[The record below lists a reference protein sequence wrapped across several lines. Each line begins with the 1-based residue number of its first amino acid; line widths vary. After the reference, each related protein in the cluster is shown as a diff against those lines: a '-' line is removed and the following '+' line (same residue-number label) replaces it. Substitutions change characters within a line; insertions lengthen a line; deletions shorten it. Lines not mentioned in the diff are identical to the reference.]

1 VTAKVLLVDGDPKT
15 VHDIQPV
22 LAQEGYQVDHASPG
36 RDTIRRVLVDE
47 PDLVILGV
55 GEEEGAWRFCRQL
68 LAIVDQPVFL
78 LLAAGSRQDRV
89 RGLDLGADDCM
100 IKPPS
105 LVELIARVRALLR
118 RSTMDFRPRPRSYF
132 MDGDLTVDFARREV
146 RMDGRPLTL
155 TPTEFRLLSYFIR
168 HVGEVLSHEQ
178 LLTQV
183 WGPDYAG
190 SRDIVKQHVY
200 HLRQKVESD
209 PHHPR
214 RILSR
219 WSEGYLFQRIAS
231 EHSPA
236 LGQRANESGRGRS
249 LS

>member
-1 VTAKVLLVDGDPKT
+1 LLVDGDLKT
-15 VHDIQPV
+15 VGDIQPI
-22 LAQEGYQVDHASPG
+22 LAREGYQVDHALPG
-36 RDTIRRVLVDE
+36 RGTIRQVLVDE

-55 GEEEGAWRFCRQL
+55 DEEEEAWRFCRQL
-68 LAIVDQPVFL
+68 LAIVHQPVLL

-105 LVELIARVRALLR
+105 LAELIARVRALLR
-118 RSTMDFRPRPRSYF
+118 RSTADFRSRPRNYF

-146 RMDGRPLTL
+146 RIDDRPLAL
-155 TPTEFRLLSYFIR
+155 TPTEFRLLCCFIR
-168 HVGEVLSHEQ
+168 HLGEVLSHDQ

-183 WGPDYAG
+183 WGPDYVG
-190 SRDIVKQHVY
+190 SRGIVKQHVY

-209 PHHPR
+209 PHHPQ
-214 RILSR
+214 RIVSR
-219 WSEGYLFQRIAS
+219 WREGYLFQRTAS

-236 LGQRANESGRGRS
+236 LGHRAK
-249 LS
+249 